1 MLIDFLVERCIFSE
15 MFEGGSWRNV
25 GGHVVYIEKEEEKA
39 KNSPLWD
46 SRAHVYL
53 TRIAPFYEHLLC
65 SIGQTMFNPELAQ
78 IA

>member
-1 MLIDFLVERCIFSE
+1 MLIDFLVEQCIISE

-25 GGHVVYIEKEEEKA
+25 GGHVIYIEKEEERA
-39 KNSPLWD
+39 KNTPPWG
-46 SRAHVYL
+46 SRAHGYL

-65 SIGQTMFNPELAQ
+65 SIVQTMFNPELAQ